1 MDNINLLV
9 ELHYFSGGLKTS
21 IFGADARPNWLPAFD
36 QVGLHNDVYL
46 NENEFVI
53 ELSRHQRDGK
63 FITWVGV
70 YTSGK
75 DAVYGD
81 RSNYIGLGVWL
92 VNLIPINSYLIVDA
106 LYKICKALTQNGP
119 NQHLNEHCKQLVENK
134 SYLQNW
140 VSGTSILPS
149 LDEGLV
155 FDSSQHPET
164 TYINCSNAIDDI
176 LIRKIA
182 DSILLN
188 CIKADDA
195 IKSKS
200 RILYLLL
207 DQSTTSEK
215 SKQASSLSVNL
226 YPVKLILDYFN
237 IYFQESRST
246 ISSFNDRYL
255 ESKKVIDH
263 LVEKNHELEGGV
275 ERLQLQNKEID
286 EQKQN
291 LINNYKELE
300 IKHDALLKSRSPN
313 QLLQQ
318 LRNNIQGINNSDVS
332 QIESIL
338 NLISEIDK
346 SMVLSTS
353 IDYRDNQE
361 TVTHEVKRV
370 SQDVIRIHQGINKIS
385 QEITGDVKNIENRI
399 LSLTSQFQELKTIVN
414 KQRQISA
421 IAEKSQND
429 FGKKSLDKKYEELS
443 PVTIGV
449 ISFIGGVA
457 LSILGYVI
465 SDVIN
470 K

>member
-46 NENEFVI
+46 IENEFVI

-70 YTSGK
+70 YTSSK

-119 NQHLNEHCKQLVENK
+119 NQHLNQHCKQLVENK

-140 VSGTSILPS
+140 VTGTSILPS

-215 SKQASSLSVNL
+215 SKQASPLSVNL
-226 YPVKLILDYFN
+226 YPVKLVLDYFN
-237 IYFQESRST
+237 IYLQESRLT

-286 EQKQN
+286 QQKQN
-291 LINNYKELE
+291 LINNYKELK

-318 LRNNIQGINNSDVS
+318 LRNDIQGINNSDVS

-370 SQDVIRIHQGINKIS
+370 SQEVIRIHQGINKIS
-385 QEITGDVKNIENRI
+385 QEISVDVKNIDNRI
-399 LSLTSQFQELKTIVN
+399 INLTNQLQELKSGIN
-414 KQRQISA
+414 IKRQNNINQD
-421 IAEKSQND
+421 KFQND
-429 FGKKSLDKKYEELS
+429 FRQSTKRDKIEIFA
-443 PVTIGV
+443 PVYIGAISFFVGVITSIGV
-449 ISFIGGVA
+449 FLIFQTIR
-457 LSILGYVI
+457 
-465 SDVIN
+465 N
-470 K
+470 

>member
-70 YTSGK
+70 YSSGK

-140 VSGTSILPS
+140 VTGTSILPS

-226 YPVKLILDYFN
+226 YPVKLVLDYFN
-237 IYFQESRST
+237 IYLQESRST

-286 EQKQN
+286 QQKQN

-429 FGKKSLDKKYEELS
+429 FGKKSPDKKYEELS

-449 ISFIGGVA
+449 MSFIGGVA

-465 SDVIN
+465 WYVIN